1 MTNEITITVN
11 GKQHAVQADPETP
24 LVYVLRN
31 ELGLH
36 ATKFGCGLAQCGV
49 CSVLLDGQEIRSCV
63 TPVASAAGHQIT
75 TLEGLADVWAQKVSK
90 TANTAKAASA
100 GKASAEGAE
109 LHPVQ
114 QAWIE
119 LQVPQCGYCQNG
131 MMMQAVSLLN
141 TTPHP
146 SKSEIRA
153 AMDGHICRCGTYMRI
168 VAAIERAATQMS
180 KEA

>member
-1 MTNEITITVN
+1 MMSSIVITVN
-11 GKQHAVQADPETP
+11 GKKHSVQADPETP

-31 ELGLH
+31 EMSLH

-75 TLEGLADVWAQKVSK
+75 TLEGLGALWAQK
-90 TANTAKAASA
+90 TAKASPSSASVAA
-100 GKASAEGAE
+100 GATD

-114 QAWIE
+114 QAWID

-141 TTPHP
+141 DKPQPTR
-146 SKSEIRA
+146 SDIQA
-153 AMDGHICRCGTYMRI
+153 AMEGHICRCGTYMRI
-168 VAAIERAATQMS
+168 VAAIERAATHMS

>member
-1 MTNEITITVN
+1 MTPPIVITVN
-11 GKQHAVQADPETP
+11 GKPHSVQADTETP

-31 ELGLH
+31 EMGLH

-63 TPVASAAGHQIT
+63 TPVGSTVGHQIT
-75 TLEGLADVWAQKVSK
+75 TLEGLAAVWAKK
-90 TANTAKAASA
+90 TAKDTPSSGSVTAAATD
-100 GKASAEGAE
+100 

-114 QAWIE
+114 QAWID

-131 MMMQAVSLLN
+131 MMIQAVSLLSDK
-141 TTPHP
+141 PHP
-146 SKSEIRA
+146 TRSEIRA

-168 VAAIERAATQMS
+168 VAAIEQAAAHMS